1 MSQDIGGRISGPQA
15 NPFDVPNP
23 MTPEYPS
30 IYLHYQFN
38 TNLFETL
45 PNIIEVSVTEGKEIT
60 VVGDIF
66 GQFFDVLN
74 LFTLNGPPS
83 NGNPYLFI
91 GNYVDYGSFGTEL
104 FLMLLCFKLAYPKSV
119 HLLRGNHECAKSTL
133 KRGFKN
139 EAEDKY
145 NTAVYQ
151 NFLYIFQSLPICSVI
166 NKRIFV
172 VHGGLF
178 TRRDVTLDEIR
189 HVNRFAEPGEEI
201 GGENLMTQ
209 MLWSD
214 PMEHPGQRQSLRP
227 FGCSFGPDVT
237 DEFLDRNQLQMIIRS
252 HEFRL
257 HGYSVEQGGK
267 LV

>member
-23 MTPEYPS
+23 MTPEYPMKVLEAFRQYERLKIS
-30 IYLHYQFN
+30 QVNAILKQSR
-38 TNLFETL
+38 NLFETL

-104 FLMLLCFKLAYPKSV
+104 FLMLLCFKLTYPMSL

-145 NTAVYQ
+145 NIAVYQ

-189 HVNRFAEPGEEI
+189 RVNRFAEPGEEI

-214 PMEHPGQRQSLRP
+214 PMEHP
-227 FGCSFGPDVT
+227 
-237 DEFLDRNQLQMIIRS
+237 
-252 HEFRL
+252 
-257 HGYSVEQGGK
+257 
-267 LV
+267 